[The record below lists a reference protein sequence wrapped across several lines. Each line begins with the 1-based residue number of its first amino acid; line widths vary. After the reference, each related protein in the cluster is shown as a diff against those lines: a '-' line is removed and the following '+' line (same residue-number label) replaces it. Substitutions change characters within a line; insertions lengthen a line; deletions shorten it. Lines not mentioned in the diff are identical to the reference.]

1 MSTVNT
7 RELLQREIAVLP
19 DDLLGEVFDFLMFV
33 RERHSEEDFLWEQ
46 VEAAQAYQR
55 AHPED
60 MTIAT
65 AEEWEAATAPH
76 EQ

>member
-1 MSTVNT
+1 MKSLTVQ
-7 RELLQREIAVLP
+7 ELIQVEIAQLP
-19 DDLLGEVFDFLMFV
+19 EKLAREALDFIMYL
-33 RERHSEEDFLWEQ
+33 RERQSEEDFLWEQ

-60 MTIAT
+60 VIIAT
-65 AEEWEAATAPH
+65 AEEWEAATMPH